1 MLRLVVPAA
10 VLLLMVSVGMSLDPS
25 RLLGESRRLGGWAWA
40 RLLLFTFVVPPAAA
54 LVLARV
60 FGLVGGERL
69 GLFLVGAAPGAPLL
83 TRNIARKGFD
93 RHLAAS
99 YQVWSAVLTP
109 LAVPVVVWAAAQ
121 LYDKDA
127 WIPPSQLLLLVLRQ
141 QLLPLFA
148 GMALMALA
156 PRFSRRVESGLNL
169 AANALLVAGFAVV
182 LAAVGPAVAH
192 SINPWLP
199 VASVLLAIVS
209 MAVVRLLLRV
219 DDVTEQTLAI
229 CNANRHVGLALL
241 LSGRYVE
248 VAHAVP
254 AIASYA
260 LLAPVLMALY
270 ARRLAPAAAA
280 AAVGP

>member
-10 VLLLMVSVGMSLDPS
+10 VLLLMVSVGMSLRPS
-25 RLLGESRRLGGWAWA
+25 QLLGESRRLGAWAWA
-40 RLLLFTFVVPPAAA
+40 RLLLFTFVVPPAVA
-54 LVLARV
+54 LLLAWA

-99 YQVWSAVLTP
+99 YQVWSAALTP
-109 LAVPVVVWAAAQ
+109 LAVPLVVWGAAR
-121 LYDKDA
+121 LYARDA
-127 WIPPSQLLLLVLRQ
+127 WIPPAELLLLVLRQ

-148 GMALMALA
+148 GMALMAFA
-156 PRFSRRVESGLNL
+156 PRFSQRVERGLNV
-169 AANALLVAGFAVV
+169 AANTLLVAGFAVV

-192 SINPWLP
+192 STNPWLP
-199 VASVLLAIVS
+199 VASMLLVVAS
-209 MAVVRLLLRV
+209 MAVVRLLLSV
-219 DDVTEQTLAI
+219 DDVAEQTLAI

-241 LSGRYVE
+241 LSGRYVQ

-260 LLAPVLMALY
+260 VLAPVLMALY
-270 ARRLAPAAAA
+270 ARRLKPAAPP
-280 AAVGP
+280 AAVTA